1 MGISSLKF
9 HKMEQ
14 DALKDEQ
21 GWDGK
26 TSREESEKTSSKN
39 RMAGTKVEEKNPE
52 RKNPALKGS
61 QAGGAA

>member
-1 MGISSLKF
+1 MKF
-9 HKMEQ
+9 HQMEQ

-21 GWDGK
+21 GWEEK
-26 TSREESEKTSSKN
+26 TQREESEKTSPKN

-52 RKNPALKGS
+52 RENTALKGS

>member
-1 MGISSLKF
+1 
-9 HKMEQ
+9 MEQ